1 MEYISYGKNDRYMT
15 RMLEEYANS
24 FCSEMGFKRI
34 TDKGIFRVLRH
45 CEDKIMCYRFID
57 ETLKKDL
64 ENLQG
69 DFSEMV
75 LKEHWFISAM
85 QRDENGNSYI
95 FALYNSIAETVAMKD
110 YIYYQVNGFF
120 KNLLSLVKKKNGDT
134 NIFIMDMIYED
145 AIAYVDR
152 KISNTINMA
161 MSPRVILAENISQI
175 SYLPYEGNKVN
186 NKYMVWGVKKEACD
200 IVFKDNDIFL
210 HNHKKIRKLLE
221 ITYKD
226 KNSGLYLVCCEDK
239 VEGYISPENL
249 KGEVSLVEFN
259 GTGKWS
265 FCCPGNDKIIFEN
278 RKVRIFKDDDKK
290 NFCLCYE
297 KIFQTDAEEIWP
309 IVESAKRQKHGTM
322 LLFTENAPMESI
334 RLSKAGYQVAVNGTM
349 NNRWIKALGE
359 IDGAMFLDQYGKLYM
374 IGVILDGEMSPEGG
388 STDRGARY
396 NSAVKY
402 SYSHKAEKHLIVVIS
417 EDGDVN
423 MINYNYL

>member
-1 MEYISYGKNDRYMT
+1 
-15 RMLEEYANS
+15 
-24 FCSEMGFKRI
+24 
-34 TDKGIFRVLRH
+34 
-45 CEDKIMCYRFID
+45 
-57 ETLKKDL
+57 
-64 ENLQG
+64 
-69 DFSEMV
+69 
-75 LKEHWFISAM
+75 
-85 QRDENGNSYI
+85 
-95 FALYNSIAETVAMKD
+95 
-110 YIYYQVNGFF
+110 
-120 KNLLSLVKKKNGDT
+120 
-134 NIFIMDMIYED
+134 MDMIYED

-374 IGVILDGEMSPEGG
+374 IGVILDGEMPPEGG